1 MAVDCEISTADTD
14 PMVIRIQTR
23 LMAGAILLVFS
34 AIASMQAVGGAPLAQ
49 ASAAKEAAARL
60 AVDTL
65 SKKLS
70 VEPDSIEVVHVAAM
84 EWPNSS
90 LGCPRPGVNYLQV
103 ITHGWLALLQT
114 AQQVYRVH
122 IGNKQA
128 IVCENALRGPLPH
141 GPNTLAGEHIR
152 DLMQA
157 AKKDLAQRLG
167 VALTEISI
175 SRIES
180 VTWPNTALGCP
191 VPDLDYGESK
201 VRGFR
206 ITLDH
211 NGQSFS
217 YHTDQ
222 KRAIPC
228 PSIERE

>member
-1 MAVDCEISTADTD
+1 MK
-14 PMVIRIQTR
+14 IRIQTR
-23 LMAGAILLVFS
+23 STISAILLVFF
-34 AIASMQAVGGAPLAQ
+34 AIAPVQAINDAAPAQ
-49 ASAAKEAAARL
+49 SSAAKEAAARL

-70 VEPDSIEVVHVAAM
+70 VEPDKIEVVHMAAM

-90 LGCPRPGVNYLQV
+90 LGCPRPGMEYLQV
-103 ITHGWLALLQT
+103 ITPGWLALLQT
-114 AQQVYRVH
+114 GKKAYRVH
-122 IGNKQA
+122 IGNKRA
-128 IVCENALRGPLPH
+128 IVCENALKGALPH
-141 GPNTLAGEHIR
+141 GPTALAGMHIR

-180 VTWPNTALGCP
+180 VTWPDTALGCP
-191 VPDLDYGESK
+191 VPGQDYGESK

>member
-1 MAVDCEISTADTD
+1 MKIK
-14 PMVIRIQTR
+14 IQTR
-23 LMAGAILLVFS
+23 SAISAILLVLS
-34 AIASMQAVGGAPLAQ
+34 AIAPVQAISDAAPAQ
-49 ASAAKEAAARL
+49 SSEAKEAAARL
-60 AVDTL
+60 AVDAL

-70 VEPDSIEVVHVAAM
+70 VEPDSVEVVHVAAM

-90 LGCPRPGVNYLQV
+90 LGCPRPGMQYLQV
-103 ITHGWLALLQT
+103 ITRGWLALLQT
-114 AQQVYRVH
+114 GKKAYRVH

-128 IVCENALRGPLPH
+128 IVCDKPLKSTLPH
-141 GPNTLAGEHIR
+141 GPTALAGMHIR
-152 DLMQA
+152 DLMQT

-167 VALTEISI
+167 VAPTEVSI

-180 VTWPNTALGCP
+180 VTWPDSALGCP
-191 VPDLDYGESK
+191 VPEQEYIAAE

-211 NGQSFS
+211 NGQSFR

-222 KRAIPC
+222 KLAFPC

>member
-1 MAVDCEISTADTD
+1 MKTQ
-14 PMVIRIQTR
+14 IQTR
-23 LMAGAILLVFS
+23 STISAILLVFF
-34 AIASMQAVGGAPLAQ
+34 AIASMQAIGNTPPAQ
-49 ASAAKEAAARL
+49 SSEAKETAARL

-65 SKKLS
+65 SQKLS

-84 EWPNSS
+84 EWPNSG

-103 ITHGWLALLQT
+103 ITRGWLALLQT

-128 IVCENALRGPLPH
+128 IVCENALRGALPH
-141 GPNTLAGEHIR
+141 GPNTWAGKHIR

-157 AKKDLAQRLG
+157 AKKDLAQRLD
-167 VALTEISI
+167 VPPTEISI
-175 SRIES
+175 SKIES
-180 VTWPNTALGCP
+180 VTWPDTALGCP
-191 VPDLDYGESK
+191 VPEQDYGESK

>member
-1 MAVDCEISTADTD
+1 MKIQ
-14 PMVIRIQTR
+14 IQTR
-23 LMAGAILLVFS
+23 STISAILLVFS
-34 AIASMQAVGGAPLAQ
+34 AIASVQAISDAAPAQ
-49 ASAAKEAAARL
+49 SSAAKEAAARL
-60 AVDTL
+60 AVDAL

-70 VEPDSIEVVHVAAM
+70 VEPNIIEVVHMAAM

-90 LGCPRPGVNYLQV
+90 LGCPRPGMQYLQV
-103 ITHGWLALLQT
+103 ITRGWLALLQT
-114 AQQVYRVH
+114 GKKAYRVH

-128 IVCENALRGPLPH
+128 IVCDKPLKSTLPH
-141 GPNTLAGEHIR
+141 GPTALAGMHIR
-152 DLMQA
+152 DLMQT
-157 AKKDLAQRLG
+157 AKKDLARRLG
-167 VALTEISI
+167 VAPTEISI

-180 VTWPNTALGCP
+180 VTWPDTALGCP
-191 VPDLDYGESK
+191 VPEQDYGESK

-222 KRAIPC
+222 KRAFPC

>member
-1 MAVDCEISTADTD
+1 MK
-14 PMVIRIQTR
+14 IRIQ
-23 LMAGAILLVFS
+23 AHPVVSVILLAFFT
-34 AIASMQAVGGAPLAQ
+34 IASLSAAGDTQSAQ
-49 ASAAKEAAARL
+49 SSEAKEAAARL
-60 AVDTL
+60 AVDAL

-70 VEPDSIEVVHVAAM
+70 VEPDSVEVVHMAAM
-84 EWPNSS
+84 EWPDSS
-90 LGCPRPGVNYLQV
+90 LGCPRPGMQYLQV
-103 ITHGWLALLQT
+103 ITRGWLALLQT
-114 AQQVYRVH
+114 GKKAYRVH
-122 IGNKQA
+122 IGNKRA
-128 IVCENALRGPLPH
+128 IVCENALKGALPH
-141 GPNTLAGEHIR
+141 GPNALAGMHIR

-191 VPDLDYGESK
+191 VPEQDYGESK

-211 NGQSFS
+211 NGQSFG

>member
-1 MAVDCEISTADTD
+1 MKTQ
-14 PMVIRIQTR
+14 IQTH
-23 LMAGAILLVFS
+23 LTIAAILLVFF
-34 AIASMQAVGGAPLAQ
+34 AIAPMQAIGDTSPAQ
-49 ASAAKEAAARL
+49 SSEAKETAARL

-65 SKKLS
+65 SQKLS
-70 VEPDSIEVVHVAAM
+70 VEPDNIEVVHVAAM
-84 EWPNSS
+84 EWPDSS
-90 LGCPRPGVNYLQV
+90 LGCPRPGMEYLQV

-114 AQQVYRVH
+114 GKKAYRVH

-128 IVCENALRGPLPH
+128 IVCEKPLKSTLPH
-141 GPNTLAGEHIR
+141 GPNALAGKHIR

-157 AKKDLAQRLG
+157 AKTDLAQRLG
-167 VALTEISI
+167 AAPTGISI

-180 VTWPNTALGCP
+180 VTWPDSALGCP
-191 VPDLDYGESK
+191 VPEQDYGESK

>member
-1 MAVDCEISTADTD
+1 MVDCEISAADTD
-14 PMVIRIQTR
+14 SMKIRIQ
-23 LMAGAILLVFS
+23 AHPVVSAILLASFT
-34 AIASMQAVGGAPLAQ
+34 IASL
-49 ASAAKEAAARL
+49 SAAGDTQFGQSSEAKEAAARL

-70 VEPDSIEVVHVAAM
+70 VEPDSVRVVHMAAM
-84 EWPNSS
+84 EWPDSS
-90 LGCPRPGVNYLQV
+90 LGCPRPGMQYLQV
-103 ITHGWLALLQT
+103 ITPGWLALLQT
-114 AQQVYRVH
+114 GKKAYRVH
-122 IGNKQA
+122 IGNKRA
-128 IVCENALRGPLPH
+128 IVCENALKGALPH
-141 GPNTLAGEHIR
+141 GPTALAGMHIR

-157 AKKDLAQRLG
+157 AKKDLAQRLD

-180 VTWPNTALGCP
+180 VTWPDTALGCP
-191 VPDLDYGESK
+191 VPEQDYGESK

-222 KRAIPC
+222 KRAFPC